1 MRAIKTI
8 FMLLAMAGA
17 ALFSGCGDLE
27 PQDTLLFFYDDYL
40 SLTCPEHGTPDYEK
54 VQACLQR
61 YLSPRAYVE
70 LQRRRDAD
78 RDDWLDYDIFIQG
91 QDCWPG
97 IHLES
102 VVMMENSNWYDVT
115 IAWSDYNNRDSIAER
130 KHVFFYMEKGDHGWQ
145 IGAVDD
151 RHNRI
156 GSAPR
161 KDEAALKRLQWKIQ
175 LEEGVRWEQ
184 QYADD
189 MDQLLQ
195 READYNDRLTKAAE
209 QIAQGKVLTD
219 FELIADIPTTR
230 DRYLVFWLENDVLNN
245 NGTLEQK
252 ERFKLIDSVAV
263 LRASGCCT
271 PLLERYIGMLEWADG
286 WPAEYIYEGVSYF
299 RHVHPAE
306 VDAAID
312 SLFPDKE
319 WLKEEIKDHQ
329 EWFEKHPEEKWIKR

>member
-1 MRAIKTI
+1 
-8 FMLLAMAGA
+8 
-17 ALFSGCGDLE
+17 
-27 PQDTLLFFYDDYL
+27 
-40 SLTCPEHGTPDYEK
+40 
-54 VQACLQR
+54 
-61 YLSPRAYVE
+61 
-70 LQRRRDAD
+70 
-78 RDDWLDYDIFIQG
+78 
-91 QDCWPG
+91 
-97 IHLES
+97 
-102 VVMMENSNWYDVT
+102 
-115 IAWSDYNNRDSIAER
+115 
-130 KHVFFYMEKGDHGWQ
+130 
-145 IGAVDD
+145 
-151 RHNRI
+151 
-156 GSAPR
+156 
-161 KDEAALKRLQWKIQ
+161 
-175 LEEGVRWEQ
+175 
-184 QYADD
+184 

-230 DRYLVFWLENDVLNN
+230 DRYLVFWLENDELNN

-263 LRASGCCT
+263 LRAAGCCT

>member
-1 MRAIKTI
+1 MKAIKIT

-40 SLTCPEHGTPDYEK
+40 SLTCSEHGTPDYEK

-61 YLSPRAYVE
+61 YLSPRAYDE
-70 LQRRRDAD
+70 LQRRRDVD

-102 VVMMENSNWYDVT
+102 IIMTESSDWYDVT
-115 IAWSDYNNRDSIAER
+115 IALPDYNNRDSIAER

-151 RHNRI
+151 HHNRI

-161 KDEAALKRLQWKIQ
+161 KDEAALKRRQWKI
-175 LEEGVRWEQ
+175 LFEEGVRWKEYYDEQ
-184 QYADD
+184 TA
-189 MDQLLQ
+189 QLLE
-195 READYNDRLTKAAE
+195 READYNNRLTKAAE
-209 QIAQGKVLTD
+209 QIAQGVTLTD
-219 FELIADIPTTR
+219 FELCADIPTSR
-230 DRYLVFWLENDVLNN
+230 DRYLVFWLENDELNS

-252 ERFKLIDSVAV
+252 ERYRLIDSVAV
-263 LRASGCCT
+263 LRAAGGCT
-271 PLLERYIGMLEWADG
+271 PLLERYVGMLEWADG
-286 WPAEYIYEGVSYF
+286 WPAEYIYEGVSYL
-299 RHVHPAE
+299 RHVHPAD

-329 EWFEKHPEEKWIKR
+329 QWFENNSTDKKWKK

>member
-1 MRAIKTI
+1 MKTFKTI

-61 YLSPRAYVE
+61 YLSPRSYDE
-70 LQRRRDAD
+70 LQRRRNAD

-115 IAWSDYNNRDSIAER
+115 IAWPDYNNRDSIAER

-175 LEEGVRWEQ
+175 FEEGH
-184 QYADD
+184 
-189 MDQLLQ
+189 LQ

-209 QIAQGKVLTD
+209 QIAQGNVLTD

-230 DRYLVFWLENDVLNN
+230 DRYLVFWQDNDEQCI
-245 NGTLEQK
+245 NGEG
-252 ERFKLIDSVAV
+252 EHHARFALINTAA
-263 LRASGCCT
+263 LTRAAGSCT

-286 WPAEYIYEGVSYF
+286 WPAEYIYEGVSYL

>member
-1 MRAIKTI
+1 MRTIKTI

-54 VQACLQR
+54 VQACLQK

-102 VVMMENSNWYDVT
+102 VVS
-115 IAWSDYNNRDSIAER
+115 

-175 LEEGVRWEQ
+175 FEEGVRWEGYYDVQ
-184 QYADD
+184 IA
-189 MDQLLQ
+189 QLLE
-195 READYNDRLTKAAE
+195 READYNNRLTKAAE
-209 QIAQGKVLTD
+209 QIAQGVTLTD
-219 FELIADIPTTR
+219 FELCADIPTSR
-230 DRYLVFWLENDVLNN
+230 DRYLVFWLENDELNI
-245 NGTLEQK
+245 NGILEQK
-252 ERFKLIDSVAV
+252 ARYLLIDSVAV
-263 LRASGCCT
+263 QRAAGCCT

-286 WPAEYIYEGVSYF
+286 WPAEYIYEGVSYL

-329 EWFEKHPEEKWIKR
+329 EWFEKHPQRIWNQ

>member
-1 MRAIKTI
+1 MRNTTFTLA
-8 FMLLAMAGA
+8 LLAVATV
-17 ALFSGCGDLE
+17 ALLSGCNKQAPE
-27 PQDTLLFFYDDYL
+27 AFLFDFYDNYL
-40 SLTCPEHGTPDYEK
+40 TLSCSEYDTPDYEQ
-54 VQACLQR
+54 VQNCLHQ
-61 YLSPRAYVE
+61 YLSQRLYDE
-70 LQRRRDAD
+70 LEQRRDFE

-115 IAWSDYNNRDSIAER
+115 IAWPDYNNRDSIAER

-175 LEEGVRWEQ
+175 FEEGVRWEQ

-209 QIAQGKVLTD
+209 QFAQGKVLTD
-219 FELIADIPTTR
+219 F
-230 DRYLVFWLENDVLNN
+230 
-245 NGTLEQK
+245 
-252 ERFKLIDSVAV
+252 
-263 LRASGCCT
+263 
-271 PLLERYIGMLEWADG
+271 
-286 WPAEYIYEGVSYF
+286 
-299 RHVHPAE
+299 
-306 VDAAID
+306 
-312 SLFPDKE
+312 
-319 WLKEEIKDHQ
+319 
-329 EWFEKHPEEKWIKR
+329 

>member
-1 MRAIKTI
+1 MRTIKIT
-8 FMLLAMAGA
+8 FMMLAMAGA

-54 VQACLQR
+54 VQACLQK
-61 YLSPRAYVE
+61 YLSPRAYDE

-102 VVMMENSNWYDVT
+102 IVMTESSDWYDVT
-115 IAWSDYNNRDSIAER
+115 IALPDYNNRDSIAER

-156 GSAPR
+156 GSVPR
-161 KDEAALKRLQWKIQ
+161 KDEAALKRRQWKIQ

-189 MDQLLQ
+189 MNQLLQ
-195 READYNDRLTKAAE
+195 REANYNNRLTKAAE
-209 QIAQGKVLTD
+209 QIAQGVTLTD
-219 FELIADIPTTR
+219 FELCADIPTSR
-230 DRYLVFWLENDVLNN
+230 DRYLVFWLENDELNI

-252 ERFKLIDSVAV
+252 ARYRLIDSVAV
-263 LRASGCCT
+263 QRAAGCCT
-271 PLLERYIGMLEWADG
+271 PLLNRYVGMLEWADG
-286 WPAEYIYEGVSYF
+286 WPAEYIYEGVSYL
-299 RHVHPAE
+299 RHVHPVE
-306 VDAAID
+306 VDDAID